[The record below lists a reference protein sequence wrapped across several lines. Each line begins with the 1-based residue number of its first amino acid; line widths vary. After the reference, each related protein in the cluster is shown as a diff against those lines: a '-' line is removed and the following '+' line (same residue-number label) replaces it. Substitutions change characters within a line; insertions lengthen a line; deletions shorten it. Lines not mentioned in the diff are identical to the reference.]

1 MEVLVPIIKDTI
13 AEETEEF
20 LAKLDS
26 LDSNDVKLGDNIT
39 TIMIIDDDGVC
50 VRVCVRVYVSACV
63 CMCVCA
69 ECMCV
74 SV

>member
-50 VRVCVRVYVSACV
+50 VRVCVQVYVSACV